1 MKDINED
8 FKKQLDQNV
17 EKVHEKLLDKS
28 SIIQELNRQE
38 TSVVKKIFELKNR
51 LIEAESRESDMEC
64 SLWVNTDFKSLKL
77 TNGDQ
82 RKAYVKK
89 EMSKYIKTSSL
100 YKNEIN
106 LCENLLKLIR
116 SKKRFLL
123 ETDYEVGK
131 YVYYI
136 EMIEELCKNLH
147 IE

>member
-1 MKDINED
+1 MKDVNEE
-8 FKKQLDQNV
+8 FKKQLDENV
-17 EKVHEKLLDKS
+17 EKVHKKLLDKS
-28 SIIQELNRQE
+28 AIIQELNRQE

-51 LIEAESRESDMEC
+51 LIMAEHRESNQEC
-64 SLWVNTDFKSLKL
+64 DLWVKTDFKKLKL

-82 RKAYVKK
+82 RKAYVKQQ
-89 EMSKYIKTSSL
+89 MSTYIKTSSL

-123 ETDYEVGK
+123 ETDYEVGN
-131 YVYYI
+131 YVFYT
-136 EMIEELCKNLH
+136 EMIEELCKDLH